1 MERVA
6 IIGLG
11 LIGGSLGLALKRAGV
26 AEMEISGFS
35 RKPETASKALSL
47 GVIDKAEA
55 ELTAVVERASM
66 VIIAT
71 PVLAIRGILQ
81 QIAAH
86 LPAQCIVTDTGST
99 KMEVMKWAQ
108 DLLPSTVDFIGGHP
122 MTGKEI
128 SGLDG
133 AEAEL
138 FNGCIYCLT
147 PKSNASS
154 EAVQSMTRL
163 VRLVGANPL
172 FIDPAEHDNFVAAVS
187 HLPMLLSAA
196 LVSATANDPSWAE
209 MSRLAATGYRDLSR
223 LALGDPEMSRD
234 ICLTNQV
241 NIVNWMDQYIE
252 ELRKYRRLI
261 SEGGEELM
269 EAFLRAQQARRKWL
283 QEHQG

>member
-1 MERVA
+1 M
-6 IIGLG
+6 
-11 LIGGSLGLALKRAGV
+11 GGSLGLALKRAGV

-35 RKPETASKALSL
+35 RNPKTAAKALSL
-47 GVIDKAEA
+47 GLIDKAEA
-55 ELTAVVERASM
+55 KLSSVVGGASV

-71 PVLAIRGILQ
+71 PVLVIRDILQ

-86 LPAQCIVTDTGST
+86 LPSQCIVTDTGST
-99 KMEVMKWAQ
+99 KLQVMNWAQ

-163 VRLVGANPL
+163 VRLIGANPV
-172 FIDPAEHDNFVAAVS
+172 FIDPAEHDHFVAAVS
-187 HLPMLLSAA
+187 HLPILLSAA
-196 LVSATANDPSWAE
+196 LVSATANNPSWPE
-209 MSRLAATGYRDLSR
+209 MSKLAATGYRDLSR
-223 LALGDPEMSRD
+223 LALGNPEMNRD

-252 ELRKYRRLI
+252 ELKKYRRLI

-269 EAFLRAQQARRKWL
+269 EAFLRAQEARRKWL
-283 QEHQG
+283 QERQG

>member
-11 LIGGSLGLALKRAGV
+11 LIGGSLGLALKRAGMP
-26 AEMEISGFS
+26 EMGISGFS
-35 RKPETASKALSL
+35 RSPKTTAKALSL

-55 ELTAVVERASM
+55 ELSSAVERASV

-71 PVLAIRGILQ
+71 PVLAIRDILQ
-81 QIAAH
+81 QIAGH
-86 LPAQCIVTDTGST
+86 LPSHCIVTDTGSS
-99 KMEVMKWAQ
+99 KMQVMKWAQ

-133 AEAEL
+133 AEAKL
-138 FNGCIYCLT
+138 FSGCIYCLT
-147 PKSNASS
+147 PTSNASP
-154 EAVQSMTRL
+154 EAVQWMTRL
-163 VRLVGANPL
+163 VRLIGANPL
-172 FIDPAEHDNFVAAVS
+172 FIDPAEHDDFVAAVS

-196 LVSATANDPSWAE
+196 LVSATANKPSWPE
-209 MSRLAATGYRDLSR
+209 MSKLAASGYRDLSR
-223 LALGDPEMSRD
+223 LALGDPEMNRD

-252 ELRKYRRLI
+252 ELKKYRRLV

-269 EAFLRAQQARRKWL
+269 QAFLWAQQARRKWL
-283 QEHQG
+283 QERQG

>member
-35 RKPETASKALSL
+35 RNPKTASKALSL

-55 ELTAVVERASM
+55 ELAAAVERASM

-71 PVLAIRGILQ
+71 PVLAIRDILR

-108 DLLPSTVDFIGGHP
+108 HLLPSTVDFIGGHP

-187 HLPMLLSAA
+187 HLPILLSAA
-196 LVSATANDPSWAE
+196 LVSATATNPSWTE
-209 MSRLAATGYRDLSR
+209 MSKLAASGYRDLSR

-241 NIVNWMDQYIE
+241 NIINWMDQYIE
-252 ELRKYRRLI
+252 ELKRYRRLM

-283 QEHQG
+283 QKHQG

>member
-11 LIGGSLGLALKRAGV
+11 LIGGSLGLALKRAGG

-35 RKPETASKALSL
+35 RKPETVSKALSL
-47 GVIDKAEA
+47 GVVDKAEA
-55 ELTAVVERASM
+55 ELSAAVERASM

-71 PVLAIRGILQ
+71 PVLTIRNILE

-108 DLLPSTVDFIGGHP
+108 HLLPPTVDFIGGHP

-147 PKSNASS
+147 PKSSASS
-154 EAVQSMTRL
+154 EAVQSMTRV

-172 FIDPAEHDNFVAAVS
+172 FIDPAAHDNFVAAVS

-283 QEHQG
+283 QERQG

>member
-55 ELTAVVERASM
+55 ELTAAVERASM

-71 PVLAIRGILQ
+71 PVLTIRDILQ

-147 PKSNASS
+147 PKSNASP

-283 QEHQG
+283 QERQG

>member
-11 LIGGSLGLALKRAGV
+11 LIGGSLGLALKRAGG
-26 AEMEISGFS
+26 AEMEISGIS
-35 RKPETASKALSL
+35 RNPKTASKALSL

-55 ELTAVVERASM
+55 ELSAAVERASM

-108 DLLPSTVDFIGGHP
+108 HLLPSTVDFIGGHP

-196 LVSATANDPSWAE
+196 LVSATANDPSWAG

-269 EAFLRAQQARRKWL
+269 EAFLRAQEARRKWH
-283 QEHQG
+283 QERQG

>member
-11 LIGGSLGLALKRAGV
+11 LMGGSLGLALKRAGV

-35 RKPETASKALSL
+35 RKPATASKALSL

-55 ELTAVVERASM
+55 DLTAAVERASM

-71 PVLAIRGILQ
+71 PVLAIRDILQ

-86 LPAQCIVTDTGST
+86 LPSQCIVTDTGST

-147 PKSNASS
+147 PQSNASS
-154 EAVQSMTRL
+154 EAVQSMTKL

-209 MSRLAATGYRDLSR
+209 MSKLAATGYRDMSR

-283 QEHQG
+283 QERQG

>member
-1 MERVA
+1 
-6 IIGLG
+6 
-11 LIGGSLGLALKRAGV
+11 
-26 AEMEISGFS
+26 MEISGIS
-35 RKPETASKALSL
+35 RNPKTASKALSL

-55 ELTAVVERASM
+55 ELSAAVERASM

-108 DLLPSTVDFIGGHP
+108 HLLPSTVDFIGGHP

-269 EAFLRAQQARRKWL
+269 EAFLRAQQARRKWR
-283 QEHQG
+283 QAHQG

>member
-26 AEMEISGFS
+26 AEIEISGFS
-35 RKPETASKALSL
+35 RNPKTASKALSL

-55 ELTAVVERASM
+55 ELAAAVERASM

-71 PVLAIRGILQ
+71 PVLAIRDILR

-99 KMEVMKWAQ
+99 KMEVMEWAQ

-163 VRLVGANPL
+163 VRRVGANPL

-187 HLPMLLSAA
+187 HLPFLLSAA

-209 MSRLAATGYRDLSR
+209 MSKLAATGYRDLSR

-261 SEGGEELM
+261 LEGGEELM
-269 EAFLRAQQARRKWL
+269 EALLRAQQARRKWL
-283 QEHQG
+283 QGHQG

>member
-11 LIGGSLGLALKRAGV
+11 LMGGSLGLALKRAGV

-35 RKPETASKALSL
+35 RNPATASKALSL

-55 ELTAVVERASM
+55 DLTAAVERASM

-71 PVLAIRGILQ
+71 PVLAIRDILQ

-86 LPAQCIVTDTGST
+86 LPSQCIVTDTGST

-147 PKSNASS
+147 PQSNASS
-154 EAVQSMTRL
+154 EAVQSMTKL

-209 MSRLAATGYRDLSR
+209 MSKLAATGYRDMSR

-283 QEHQG
+283 QERQG